1 MDNMIFGTLW
11 YLVEEMNNDVEIRY
25 NDFTHRD
32 EKITYFDVVKV
43 NIDEENQIGTA
54 TIKDLKNNTTES
66 WYWDNEI
73 DMWWKED

>member
-1 MDNMIFGTLW
+1 
-11 YLVEEMNNDVEIRY
+11 LVEEMNNDVEIRY